1 MTDTSQ
7 QEPQAGLTDDERK
20 IVRSAAV
27 RAGAM
32 VAQAEPG
39 FLDTFKESFA
49 ASRVVRSASPE
60 VQQLVAGGLPEMPS
74 GDRDENDRRTLELL
88 VQAVGILGRKAPHL
102 VEEYRTVVL
111 QSARDVAAAADE
123 TSARETDVISRIESA
138 LAG

>member
-49 ASRVVRSASPE
+49 ASRAVRSASPE

>member
-49 ASRVVRSASPE
+49 ASRAVRSASPE
-60 VQQLVAGGLPEMPS
+60 VQQLVAGGLPEMPA